1 MVLLSKFF
9 DWPEALVVVK
19 PETCLKWHRTPFRAF
34 WSWKSGRRGRPRLPK
49 NLRELI
55 REMAHDHLT
64 WGPGTNRRRTESQAG
79 HPSLARTVS
88 KYWGRIGPGGGR
100 TDQCWATFVRNQA
113 KAIVACDFFVSIT
126 VTFRLLYVFVAIEI
140 GSRRILHCHVRSIPS
155 QSGPHSNSVRFSR
168 TCIRTGSSFTIAIRS
183 FRLRSTRR

>member
-1 MVLLSKFF
+1 
-9 DWPEALVVVK
+9 
-19 PETCLKWHRTPFRAF
+19 
-34 WSWKSGRRGRPRLPK
+34 
-49 NLRELI
+49 
-55 REMAHDHLT
+55 
-64 WGPGTNRRRTESQAG
+64 
-79 HPSLARTVS
+79 
-88 KYWGRIGPGGGR
+88 
-100 TDQCWATFVRNQA
+100 
-113 KAIVACDFFVSIT
+113 VSIT